1 MATALRTSQ
10 GFPNH
15 SMSCDCCGRTESLGH
30 ILQVC
35 PRTHASRI
43 ARHDKIVDLVE
54 QGVVRLEY
62 GVKRELAIPTPAG
75 IRKHDLVLDRGE
87 CVTIP
92 DVTIVVDNA
101 DLDECHNNK
110 CHTSVGPA
118 ML

>member
-1 MATALRTSQ
+1 M
-10 GFPNH
+10 
-15 SMSCDCCGRTESLGH
+15 GH

-43 ARHDKIVDLVE
+43 TRHDKIVDLVE

-75 IRKHDLVLDRGE
+75 IRKPDLVLDRGE